1 MNKISVIK
9 INGIKE
15 GENARLISTFTEQQV
30 ALGRVKEMIDELL
43 NMSAGLC
50 IVISSGEKFNALVYQ
65 F

>member
-9 INGIKE
+9 INGRKE
-15 GENARLISTFTEQQV
+15 GKNARLISTFTERQV
-30 ALGRVKEMIDELL
+30 EFSRVKEMIGTLL
-43 NMSAGLC
+43 NKSAGLC